1 MSSGTSRMP
10 IARVRVRISQDN
22 AQVFVATTCAS
33 HEALIKEERRG
44 GFAVRRLPAY
54 LESSSASCSAPS
66 SR

>member
-1 MSSGTSRMP
+1 MP
-10 IARVRVRISQDN
+10 ITSVRISPDG
-22 AQVFVATTCAS
+22 AKVFVARTCAS
-33 HEALIKEERRG
+33 HEVLLKEERRG